1 MDQISHLLESAK
13 QAYMENNL
21 EKAEEYFHEVISLE
35 PNNIDAHFIIGLIAS
50 SNDRNAK
57 ALKFL
62 EKAASLCDDNP
73 NIFYNYGAILQRT
86 AHYVKAAEQYKKALA
101 LKPGHKGALLNYSA
115 VMLIMGKA
123 KEAELAARKLHE
135 VDPSDIF
142 FLMNLG
148 NSFKDQGQINE
159 SIDAYKKFLEKQPE
173 HAIAGSNLL
182 LCLNYSLLDAET
194 IFQEHTEW
202 EKRVKPG
209 ITVTTYPERHLDPE
223 KSPLRIGYISGDFK
237 THSVAYYFEPI
248 LKFHDR
254 TGFEVFCYSDVENPD
269 MVTHRLQKLSHTW
282 HDIHGKKNDEV
293 IELILHDEIDILVDL
308 AGHAGNKR
316 ISLFLNRLAPVQV
329 TYLGYPNTT
338 GISTMDYRLT
348 DVWADPEGIEKY
360 YTEKLYRL
368 KDGFL
373 CYRPVADAP
382 SVSEAPVKS
391 NGYITFG
398 SFNNLPKINPS
409 TIEVWSNIL
418 KAVPHSKL
426 FMKTKPF
433 KDEWVQDQYRNLFN
447 AQGIENDRMQF
458 SAFASSIPDHLD
470 TYSNIDMALDTFP
483 YNGTTTTCE
492 ALWMGVPVVSLI
504 GNRHAGRVGYS
515 LLSRIGL
522 PSMVAENVEKYIGI
536 ATFLSSDI
544 DRLSKLRKGL
554 RTTIAQSPICNA
566 IGFTKTLENAYRDMW
581 RSILKTRER

>member
-1 MDQISHLLESAK
+1 LDQISHLLESAK
-13 QAYMENNL
+13 QAYKENNL
-21 EKAEEYFHEVISLE
+21 EKAEEYFQEVVNLE
-35 PNNIDAHFIIGLIAS
+35 PDNIDAHYIIGLIAS
-50 SNDRNAK
+50 SNEKNAK
-57 ALKFL
+57 ALKHL
-62 EKAASLCDDNP
+62 EKAASLCNDNP

-86 AHYVKAAEQYKKALA
+86 AHYVKAAEQYKKALS
-101 LKPGHKGALLNYSA
+101 LKPTHKGALLNYSA

-135 VDPSDIF
+135 VDPSDVS

-159 SIDAYKKFLEKQPE
+159 SIDAYKKFLERQPE
-173 HAIAGSNLL
+173 HAIAGSNML

-194 IFQEHTEW
+194 IFQEHKEW

-209 ITVTTYPERHLDPE
+209 ITVTTYPERHLDPV

-248 LKFHDR
+248 LKYHDR
-254 TGFEVFCYSDVENPD
+254 TCFEIFCYSDVENPD
-269 MVTHRLQKLSHTW
+269 IVTHRLQKLSHTW
-282 HDIHGKKNDEV
+282 HNIHSKKNDEV

-316 ISLFLNRLAPVQV
+316 ISLFLNRLAPVQL
-329 TYLGYPNTT
+329 TYMGYPNTT

-348 DVWADPEGIEKY
+348 DVWADPEGMDRY
-360 YTEKLYRL
+360 YTETLYRL

-373 CYRPVADAP
+373 CYRPVVDAP
-382 SVSEAPVKS
+382 PVSETPAKS
-391 NGYITFG
+391 NDYITFG
-398 SFNNLPKINPS
+398 SFNNLPKINLY

-418 KAVPHSKL
+418 KAVPHAKL
-426 FMKTKPF
+426 YMKTKPF
-433 KDEWVQDQYRNLFN
+433 KDLSVQDRYKKLFN
-447 AQGIENDRMQF
+447 AQGIEDNRLIF
-458 SAFASSIPDHLD
+458 CAFASSIPDHLT
-470 TYSNIDMALDTFP
+470 TYKNVDIALDTFP

-504 GNRHAGRVGYS
+504 GDMHAGRVGYS

-536 ATFLSSDI
+536 VTFLSSDI
-544 DRLSKLRKGL
+544 ERLSKLRKGL
-554 RTTIAQSPICNA
+554 RITVAQSPICNA
-566 IGFTKTLENAYRDMW
+566 ISFTGTLEDAYRDMW
-581 RSILKTRER
+581 RNKVEP